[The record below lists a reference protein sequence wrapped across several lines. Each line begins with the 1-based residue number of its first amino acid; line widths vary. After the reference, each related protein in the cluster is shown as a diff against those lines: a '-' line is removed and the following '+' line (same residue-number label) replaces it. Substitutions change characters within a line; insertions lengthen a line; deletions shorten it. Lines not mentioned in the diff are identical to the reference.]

1 MRTRHVVTFTAFTAG
16 VTAAAA
22 LHRRAARRLPVPAT
36 ATAPA
41 PAPAARLPHPV
52 ERVAEQDGVVLPFV
66 RPVAVAPAPE
76 LPAGP
81 GRCGD
86 SGGVTKAGAPCAARA
101 AAAGRCHHHR
111 LAA

>member
-36 ATAPA
+36 A
-41 PAPAARLPHPV
+41 PAPAAPLQHPV
-52 ERVAEQDGVVLPFV
+52 ELVAEEDGVVLQFV

-76 LPAGP
+76 RPAGP

-101 AAAGRCHHHR
+101 TAAGRCHHHR